1 MCNLNWKIIGYEQL
15 WSHEV
20 FNISEI
26 KRTYPTTYGVK
37 DYKGEVVQ
45 GSFYKSELQR
55 VDKSNSI
62 YQIEKVID
70 TRKRRSQT
78 EYLVKWQGYPN
89 EANSWVQQADLFN
102 L

>member
-1 MCNLNWKIIGYEQL
+1 M
-15 WSHEV
+15 
-20 FNISEI
+20 
-26 KRTYPTTYGVK
+26 
-37 DYKGEVVQ
+37 
-45 GSFYKSELQR
+45 
-55 VDKSNSI
+55 DKSNSI